1 MGDVLLENYGIV
13 KSPPIG
19 NEARLIVADDVRKME
34 FYFMGKDLDDDF
46 ILSVAKANGY
56 EVSKIGSIGT
66 FENKAEVGSVHLFFL
81 LERKVS

>member
-1 MGDVLLENYGIV
+1 MVLTNVFIQVGSEPRKNNL
-13 KSPPIG
+13 G
-19 NEARLIVADDVRKME
+19 N
-34 FYFMGKDLDDDF
+34 DF